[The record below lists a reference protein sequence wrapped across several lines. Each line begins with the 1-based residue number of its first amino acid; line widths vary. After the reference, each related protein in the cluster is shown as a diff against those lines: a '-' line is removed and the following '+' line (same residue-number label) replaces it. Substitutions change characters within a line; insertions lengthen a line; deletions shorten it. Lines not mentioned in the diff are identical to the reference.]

1 MSPAAESIVGWGFV
15 GASTWA
21 GRYLSPA
28 VAAVPGS
35 RGVGVFSSSRE
46 RGEEFAASNGL
57 EKTYA
62 SLEELLADP
71 AVEAVYVS
79 STNDRH
85 AEQTIAAA
93 RAGKHVLCEKPLAL
107 ELADAEAMVA
117 AAAEAGV
124 VLGTNHHLR
133 ASATIGA
140 MRRALGEGAIGEVV
154 AARVF
159 HARWL
164 LDELQTWRISA
175 DDPGAGVVLD
185 ITPHDVDTIRFLL
198 GDEVA
203 EVTALLANQG
213 LAEGA
218 VEDSAMGVLRMRGGQ
233 LVSFHDAFTVP
244 QAETGLELHGTTGS
258 LIGREVLLPDP
269 VGEVLLRRGD
279 EVEEIEVG
287 ERRPIYEGV
296 VESFAAAVRGD
307 GAPLASGEDGVRSLE
322 VALATLRSGREKRT
336 IAISGPATKGA

>member
-1 MSPAAESIVGWGFV
+1 MSPPDDSPVGWGFV

-46 RGEEFAASNGL
+46 RGERFAASNGL
-57 EKTYA
+57 EKAYA
-62 SLEELLADP
+62 SLDDLLADP

-107 ELADAEAMVA
+107 SLEDARAMVA

-133 ASATIGA
+133 ASATLVA
-140 MRRALGEGAIGEVV
+140 MRRALAEGAIGEVV

-164 LDELQTWRISA
+164 LDELQTWRVSA
-175 DDPGAGVVLD
+175 DAPGAGVVVD
-185 ITPHDVDTIRFLL
+185 VTPHDVDAIRWLL

-203 EVTALLANQG
+203 EVTALVANQG

-244 QAETGLELHGTTGS
+244 HAETGLELHGTTGS
-258 LIGREVLLPDP
+258 LIGREVMLPEP
-269 VGEVLLRRGD
+269 VGEVLLRRKS
-279 EVEEIEVG
+279 EVEELEVG

-296 VESFAAAVRGD
+296 VESFAAAVRGE
-307 GAPLASGEDGVRSLE
+307 GAPLASGLDGLRSLE
-322 VALATLRSGREKRT
+322 VALATLQSAREGRTVT
-336 IAISGPATKGA
+336 ISDSTEGS